1 MLKARRLRKGI
12 NQRYCSKQKKKICE
26 TGPLIHKARQQE
38 VEHMSVITIGI
49 EQLEVGM
56 YVLEIAEQRAGTVH
70 IKSRGRVTS
79 EAQSKS

>member
-1 MLKARRLRKGI
+1 
-12 NQRYCSKQKKKICE
+12 
-26 TGPLIHKARQQE
+26 
-38 VEHMSVITIGI
+38 MSVITIGI

-79 EAQSKS
+79 EAAIKELKRKGITRVVI